1 MKSAPKLVSQCNF
14 LQFLL
19 KHTKINMS
27 RYKILPLVIFMK
39 TKCHPNKLENFS
51 EHFANTH
58 AHEPHASPWV
68 SCQCIFWV
76 LAYIGSNVQ
85 SKAFTIK
92 SIHWGK
98 HGLSKRE
105 YDNLH
110 LHKIWLIKEPIRNA
124 SIKTT
129 IMKIPGDKWFPHPTL
144 LVAYLQSSSFTS
156 VFKNN
161 LFMKESH
168 LFCLSFEISQ
178 ITAALAALLVQLE
191 SLHD

>member
-1 MKSAPKLVSQCNF
+1 
-14 LQFLL
+14 
-19 KHTKINMS
+19 MS
-27 RYKILPLVIFMK
+27 RYKILPLGIFMK
-39 TKCHPNKLENFS
+39 TRCHPNKLEHFS

-58 AHEPHASPWV
+58 ASPWI

-76 LAYIGSNVQ
+76 LASIGSNVQ
-85 SKAFTIK
+85 SKAFRIK
-92 SIHWGK
+92 SIHRGK
-98 HGLSKRE
+98 HGLSKRK

-110 LHKIWLIKEPIRNA
+110 FHKIWYINKELISNA

-161 LFMKESH
+161 LSMKEGC
-168 LFCLSFEISQ
+168 LFCLSLEISQ
-178 ITAALAALLVQLE
+178 IMAALAALLV
-191 SLHD
+191 

>member
-1 MKSAPKLVSQCNF
+1 
-14 LQFLL
+14 
-19 KHTKINMS
+19 MS
-27 RYKILPLVIFMK
+27 RYKILPLGIFMK
-39 TKCHPNKLENFS
+39 TRCHPNKLEHFS

-58 AHEPHASPWV
+58 AHEPHASPWI

-76 LAYIGSNVQ
+76 LASIGSNVQ
-85 SKAFTIK
+85 SKAFRIK
-92 SIHWGK
+92 SIHRGK
-98 HGLSKRE
+98 HGLSKRK

-110 LHKIWLIKEPIRNA
+110 FHKMIWYIKELISNA

-161 LFMKESH
+161 LSMKEGC
-168 LFCLSFEISQ
+168 LFCLSLEISQ
-178 ITAALAALLVQLE
+178 IMAALATLLVQLE
-191 SLHD
+191 SLND

>member
-1 MKSAPKLVSQCNF
+1 
-14 LQFLL
+14 
-19 KHTKINMS
+19 
-27 RYKILPLVIFMK
+27 MK
-39 TKCHPNKLENFS
+39 TRCHPNKLENFF

-58 AHEPHASPWV
+58 VHEPHASPWI
-68 SCQCIFWV
+68 SRQCIFWV
-76 LAYIGSNVQ
+76 LAYVGSNVQ
-85 SKAFTIK
+85 SKAFMIK
-92 SIHWGK
+92 SIHRGK
-98 HGLSKRE
+98 HGLSKRK

-110 LHKIWLIKEPIRNA
+110 FHKIGYIKELITNA

-144 LVAYLQSSSFTS
+144 FVAYLQSTSFTS

-161 LFMKESH
+161 LSMMEGC

-191 SLHD
+191 SLND